1 MNVYILLSYE
11 FSEKKKKVYLNNID
25 FFKSEKDLLT
35 HIKANKLELRN
46 EKDSAEEKIITSLIN
61 ILKKYVSGEKIELY
75 EEIKNLN
82 VDLAIDKKFSTQFS
96 LEVINYLIKVKYN
109 QFTTY
114 SEIGISINSKAFRA
128 IGNIMRKNP
137 LPLIIPCHRVLR
149 KNGEIGGYMGKM
161 DKEWQQKLKMD
172 LLEMEGFKK

>member
-1 MNVYILLSYE
+1 MSYE
-11 FSEKKKKVYLNNID
+11 FSEENKKVYLNNID

-35 HIKANKLELRN
+35 HIKANKLELRK
-46 EKDSAEEKIITSLIN
+46 EKESAEEKTLTSLIN
-61 ILKKYVSGEKIELY
+61 ILKEYVSGEKIELY

-96 LEVINYLIKVKYN
+96 LEVINYLIEVVKYN
-109 QFTTY
+109 QYTTY
-114 SEIGISINSKAFRA
+114 SEIGKNLDSKAFRA

-172 LLEMEGFKK
+172 LLKMEGFKN

>member
-1 MNVYILLSYE
+1 MLLSYE
-11 FSEKKKKVYLNNID
+11 FSEENKKVYLNNID
-25 FFKSEKDLLT
+25 FFKSEKALLN
-35 HIKANKLELRN
+35 HIKTNKLDLRK

-61 ILKKYVSGEKIELY
+61 ILKEYVSGEKIELY

-82 VDLAIDKKFSTQFS
+82 VDLAIDTKFTTQFS
-96 LEVINYLIKVKYN
+96 LEVINYLIKNVKYN
-109 QFTTY
+109 QVTTY
-114 SEIGISINSKAFRA
+114 SEIGKNINSKAFRA
-128 IGNIMRKNP
+128 VGTIMRKNP

-172 LLEMEGFKK
+172 LLKMEGFNN